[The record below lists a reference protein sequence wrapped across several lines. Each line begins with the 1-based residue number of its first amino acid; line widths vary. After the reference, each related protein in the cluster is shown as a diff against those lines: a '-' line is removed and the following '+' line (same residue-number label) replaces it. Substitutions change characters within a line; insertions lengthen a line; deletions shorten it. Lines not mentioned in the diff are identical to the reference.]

1 MRTGIG
7 YDLHRLVQGRPLILG
22 GVTIP
27 YERGLAGHSDA
38 DVLAHAIIDALL
50 GASGLGNIG
59 QLFPDTDPT
68 FKNADSMVLLRKTV
82 QDVRN
87 NGYRIA
93 NIDAVVIAEHP
104 RLNPYLAA
112 IQTRLAEALTASS
125 NSTIGWLPFAIS
137 RATNLF
143 LAFFIVPFTRTSA
156 RSPSLCSEATADAA
170 CSMQPS
176 FSARPGNAPGHNSRS
191 LS

>member
-112 IQTRLAEALTASS
+112 IQTRLAEALDLDPAAVSVKPKT
-125 NSTIGWLPFAIS
+125 NEGLGPEGQGEAIS
-137 RATNLF
+137 AW
-143 LAFFIVPFTRTSA
+143 
-156 RSPSLCSEATADAA
+156 ATA
-170 CSMQPS
+170 
-176 FSARPGNAPGHNSRS
+176 
-191 LS
+191 LLE